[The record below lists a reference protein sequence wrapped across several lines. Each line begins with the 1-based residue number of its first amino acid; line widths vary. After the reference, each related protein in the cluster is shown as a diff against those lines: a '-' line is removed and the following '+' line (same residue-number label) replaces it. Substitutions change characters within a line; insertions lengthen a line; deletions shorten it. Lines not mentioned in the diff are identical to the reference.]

1 MNQKVETLL
10 NLDIDSNSMVS
21 NDDAQTLSSSVKS
34 ENLKEIW
41 QLLDEK
47 EKETLL
53 KSEDYENDLNDQL
66 NKAMKIT
73 SFKSPRKPSSNNV
86 KFSKKENT
94 VTPMNKTSKTNPT
107 LLTPKSARNF
117 NEKPK
122 IRNYNLK
129 D

>member
-1 MNQKVETLL
+1 
-10 NLDIDSNSMVS
+10 MVS

-53 KSEDYENDLNDQL
+53 KSDDYENDSSDQL

-86 KFSKKENT
+86 KFSKKENS
-94 VTPMNKTSKTNPT
+94 VTPNNKASKT
-107 LLTPKSARNF
+107 LLTPKSARNL

>member
-1 MNQKVETLL
+1 
-10 NLDIDSNSMVS
+10 MVS

-41 QLLDEK
+41 QLLDEN

-53 KSEDYENDLNDQL
+53 KSNDYESDMKNPL

-73 SFKSPRKPSSNNV
+73 SLKSPSKASQNNV
-86 KFSKKENT
+86 KFSKKENST
-94 VTPMNKTSKTNPT
+94 NKPLASKANPSTSAPI
-107 LLTPKSARNF
+107 SARNF